1 MSASVRLIITILF
14 GWLGIHKFIDKKPF
28 QGFLYMFTFGLFI
41 FGWIIDIVSS
51 IQFLKKTPIDKIEKT
66 SKTLGIIFSI
76 ILLFACFGSLGTDEF
91 SVTSSILYLVSGILI
106 IKIFVI
112 DNKNHNLSYKENN
125 EIHKKVL
132 KNSNKEKKQDDEDKV
147 SSKIGFSISVGPESY
162 NDYDLM
168 NTKVNYLTGNFYD
181 ENNIVLDKYKDLKT
195 PNYIII
201 QINEQLHPKEDIY
214 FIDDMIQLSNKFR
227 DKYLNNADFYPFNS
241 YWAQIRDLN
250 EYQLKWYLYWRK
262 EFLNNNILDTDIS
275 YIFIFA
281 YELICY
287 TFNSSASFNISALD
301 KLYNSYKG
309 LYPKLTNY
317 LPEWI
322 DDMLSEVGYYYN
334 LKDNDIK
341 KIEEDSLVNSLTTT
355 NELDKININTWRKHY
370 SERKSE
376 LTNKQLNLI
385 YGNQKFYNRIKKYAG
400 LLAKYYIDNKENIIQ
415 KWFEVKVVTE
425 KKRLFNGV
433 PCSLQRMEGTYKYKK
448 YFANSTFDYDMNQ
461 ITALCYD
468 LIYPQNGINE
478 NDYVISQY
486 KNGKYELPEKFFYSY
501 FKIKKNN
508 SNDNNNNKE
517 IEEKREFSI
526 DITKIDN
533 NSTKINYVESSKEII
548 NFDVAEKEFI
558 DKFENNILDKKE
570 AQQYCIKKGKMLNA
584 YITNLNEKYFPI
596 VHKEIIVIED
606 NILRL
611 NVEMEENNNDR

>member
-1 MSASVRLIITILF
+1 MSATARLVITILF

-28 QGFLYMFTFGLFI
+28 QGLLYIITFGLFI

-66 SKTLGIIFSI
+66 RKTLGIIFSI

-125 EIHKKVL
+125 KIHKKVL
-132 KNSNKEKKQDDEDKV
+132 KNSNKEETQDEV
-147 SSKIGFSISVGPESY
+147 SPKIGFSIGPESY

-317 LPEWI
+317 IPEWI

-341 KIEEDSLVNSLTTT
+341 KIEEDSLVNSLTTIT
-355 NELDKININTWRKHY
+355 ELDKININTWRKHY

-385 YGNQKFYNRIKKYAG
+385 NGNQKFYNRIKKYAG
-400 LLAKYYIDNKENIIQ
+400 LLAKYYIDNKEDIIQ

-448 YFANSTFDYDMNQ
+448 YFSSSTFDYDMNQ

-468 LIYPQNGINE
+468 LIYPQNGMNE

-501 FKIKKNN
+501 FKIKKKNL
-508 SNDNNNNKE
+508 NDNKNNKE
-517 IEEKREFSI
+517 IEEKRKFSI
-526 DITKIDN
+526 DITKTDN

-548 NFDVAEKEFI
+548 NFDAAEKEFI
-558 DKFENNILDKKE
+558 DKFENNKKEKKE

-611 NVEMEENNNDR
+611 NVEMEENNNDG